1 MRNAQSLRLPVDVRA
16 GLGQFAAD
24 ELQYIVDDVCA
35 RLAGAPV
42 DAVERELLSFQR
54 ARQLSPSGLR
64 FLADGI
70 SKHAR
75 PAAHM

>member
-1 MRNAQSLRLPVDVRA
+1 LPVDVRA

-54 ARQLSPSGLR
+54 IRQLLPSDLR
-64 FLADGI
+64 SLVDAI
-70 SKHAR
+70 SEHAR
-75 PAAHM
+75 PATHM